1 MREISPH
8 LSKWRSGLVYLPCL
22 LALALAVCVTPRP
35 LRANIAQVDM
45 SNITFNGT
53 GACPSSPCET
63 FNISF
68 DWNTASH
75 SLVPGSMT
83 VQSFGAFGNFTF
95 KGETGSS
102 LGTAFVWSDSQGL
115 VLTLL
120 TSCSPGQLGA
130 DCTPNLNQVDLTCTT
145 SACAKDF
152 GISGHTLYVH
162 PNSGS
167 ISDPV
172 LTPEPSLLLQLLLGL
187 LFLGFFAC
195 WTRVKEFFSSQ
206 SCLSRETAR
215 AKS

>member
-1 MREISPH
+1 MREITPH
-8 LSKWRSGLVYLPCL
+8 LPRWISGLVCL
-22 LALALAVCVTPRP
+22 SGMLALALAVCVTPRSV
-35 LRANIAQVDM
+35 RANIAQVDM
-45 SNITFNGT
+45 SNITFDGT
-53 GACPSSPCET
+53 RACSASPCEQ
-63 FNISF
+63 FDISF

-102 LGTAFVWSDSQGL
+102 LGTAFVWSDPQGV

-130 DCTPNLNQVDLTCTT
+130 GCTINLNQVDLTCTT
-145 SACAKDF
+145 LACAKDF
-152 GISGHTLYVH
+152 GISVH

-172 LTPEPSLLLQLLLGL
+172 LAAEPSLLLQLLLGL
-187 LFLGFFAC
+187 LFLALFAC
-195 WTRVKEFFSSQ
+195 WTRVKELFSSHGYF
-206 SCLSRETAR
+206 SRGMAR
-215 AKS
+215 AKF